1 MIQNLRLKEKLR
13 LLKME
18 LKMMMNQKMKRK
30 SSARDKILT
39 SRMLNLS
46 LLKRRSRRCKS
57 RKKKIKQI
65 TSKRRLK
72 QEEESDLEIEEERN
86 QLKEELIGQICIKS
100 S

>member
-1 MIQNLRLKEKLR
+1 
-13 LLKME
+13 
-18 LKMMMNQKMKRK
+18 MMSQKMRRK

-46 LLKRRSRRCKS
+46 LLKKRSKRCKS
-57 RKKKIKQI
+57 RKRKIKQI

-72 QEEESDLEIEEERN
+72 LEEESDLEIEEVRSL
-86 QLKEELIGQICIKS
+86 QKEELIGQIYIKS